1 MSVKP
6 FSQLNPETPPIRG
19 DPRSLEQVFT
29 NLIGN
34 AVDAMA
40 KQGGGTLAIKVAPFN
55 VIQNLPQVEITIT
68 DNGPGMPDEIRDH
81 LFEPFVSNN
90 PRGTGLGLAITKQ
103 IVTAHRG
110 SIKVNTFPGGT
121 VFQVI
126 LPAYVEGE

>member
-1 MSVKP
+1 MK
-6 FSQLNPETPPIRG
+6 TPPIKG

-29 NLIGN
+29 NLISN
-34 AVDAMA
+34 AVDAMS
-40 KQGGGTLAIKVAPFN
+40 KQGGGTLAIKVGPVN
-55 VIQNLPQVEITIT
+55 LIPNLPQVEVTIT
-68 DNGPGMPDEIRDH
+68 DNGPGIPDDIRDH

-121 VFQVI
+121 VFHVV